1 MDHWPK
7 EHVSMTASYPLPI
20 PQDEIV
26 RNIFKN
32 SLFWKKN
39 KIETSLLGI
48 FSKNLTVFG
57 NQSNLIYSED
67 LWCHIFIL
75 N

>member
-1 MDHWPK
+1 MAEIIESIDIFFLNVNQNNWCKTVNFFMDYYPK

-32 SLFWKKN
+32 SLFWKK
-39 KIETSLLGI
+39 KI
-48 FSKNLTVFG
+48 
-57 NQSNLIYSED
+57 
-67 LWCHIFIL
+67 
-75 N
+75 